1 MTTRFSQTIIF
12 IVLFNC
18 SFAQSNIDVLHYKF
32 EIELTDSSDTLK
44 GRALVTLQFTE
55 TSNKFCLN
63 LVSPNGKGKGMI
75 AYQVKEDSEVLSSAH
90 GNDSLQI
97 WLKKSAQKNETRTF
111 EIVYKGIP
119 ADGLIISKNRYGD
132 RTFFGDNWPDRARN
146 WIPCKDEPGDKA
158 TFEFLVTAPAQYE
171 VISNGKLKEE
181 KTLSDHKK
189 HTHWEEEVA
198 LSTKVMVIGVA
209 KFAIKEYENS
219 PPGIP
224 ISAWVYP
231 QD

>member
-1 MTTRFSQTIIF
+1 MTTRFNQTIIF

-75 AYQVKEDSEVLSSAH
+75 AYKVKEGDEMLSSAH
-90 GNDSLQI
+90 GNDSLTI
-97 WLKKSAQKNETRTF
+97 WLKKPAPKNETRTL
-111 EIVYKGIP
+111 EIVYRGIP
-119 ADGLIISKNRYGD
+119 ADGLIISKNKYGD
-132 RTFFGDNWPDRARN
+132 RTFFGDNWPNRAHN

-158 TFEFLVTAPAQYE
+158 TFEFLVTAPAQYK
-171 VISNGKLKEE
+171 VISNGILQEE
-181 KTLSDHKK
+181 KILSGDKK
-189 HTHWEEEVA
+189 FSHW
-198 LSTKVMVIGVA
+198 I
-209 KFAIKEYENS
+209 
-219 PPGIP
+219 
-224 ISAWVYP
+224 
-231 QD
+231 